1 LGHPEHPD
9 WGSWGGRYEYYQPRM
24 EKWFFESETYSLWN
38 NAQDEVFGS
47 DSSWHTDNK
56 ATIWRWREA
65 FQNDFAARMDWTI
78 KTYNEANH
86 PPVARLGTD
95 ELLSANVGDT
105 IHLSAEGS
113 SDPDGHQLSY
123 KWFYYGEPGSFTLS
137 TARTGNPLSI
147 EDVDKQSARFIVP
160 KNNGRLGVMHI
171 ILAVTDNG
179 SPSLTRYKRVMITV
193 GQKE

>member
-1 LGHPEHPD
+1 
-9 WGSWGGRYEYYQPRM
+9 
-24 EKWFFESETYSLWN
+24 
-38 NAQDEVFGS
+38 
-47 DSSWHTDNK
+47 
-56 ATIWRWREA
+56 
-65 FQNDFAARMDWTI
+65 
-78 KTYNEANH
+78 
-86 PPVARLGTD
+86 
-95 ELLSANVGDT
+95 VGDT

-147 EDVDKQSARFIVP
+147 EDADKQSARFIVP

-193 GQKE
+193 GQKK